1 LITDAE
7 LRDIWV
13 ALRDDAYGDIMR
25 LLVLTGARREEVGGL
40 RWSEINPTT
49 RCITLPPE
57 RTKNGREHE
66 IYLSY
71 SALEVLRARP
81 RLAWPDG
88 TPCDL
93 VFGRG
98 KQGFN
103 DWAGAK
109 VDLDRRI
116 AQARNAA
123 GADPIPDWTLHDFR
137 RLISTAMH
145 DRLGIMP
152 HVVEV
157 VLGHVGHQG
166 GTAGR
171 YNLALYR
178 VDKASALERWAQLV
192 SDIVDDRKHNVV
204 PLRT

>member
-1 LITDAE
+1 
-7 LRDIWV
+7 
-13 ALRDDAYGDIMR
+13 
-25 LLVLTGARREEVGGL
+25 LT
-40 RWSEINPTT
+40 S
-49 RCITLPPE
+49 
-57 RTKNGREHE
+57 
-66 IYLSY
+66 S
-71 SALEVLRARP
+71 
-81 RLAWPDG
+81 DG

-109 VDLDRRI
+109 IDLDRRI
-116 AQARNAA
+116 ARARSAA
-123 GADPIPDWTLHDFR
+123 DGEPMANWTLHDFR

-152 HVVEV
+152 HVVEA

-171 YNLALYR
+171 YNRALYR
-178 VDKASALERWAQLV
+178 AEKAAALSRWAQMV
-192 SDIVDDRKHNVV
+192 SDIVGGSEHKVV
-204 PLRT
+204 RLCV

>member
-1 LITDAE
+1 MT
-7 LRDIWV
+7 
-13 ALRDDAYGDIMR
+13 
-25 LLVLTGARREEVGGL
+25 
-40 RWSEINPTT
+40 S
-49 RCITLPPE
+49 
-57 RTKNGREHE
+57 
-66 IYLSY
+66 S
-71 SALEVLRARP
+71 
-81 RLAWPDG
+81 DG

-109 VDLDRRI
+109 TDLDRRI
-116 AQARNAA
+116 ARARSAA
-123 GADPIPDWTLHDFR
+123 DGEPMANWTLHDFR

-152 HVVEV
+152 HVVEA

-171 YNLALYR
+171 YNRALYR
-178 VDKASALERWAQLV
+178 TEKAAALKQWAQMV
-192 SDIVDDRKHNVV
+192 SDIIEGRQHKVV
-204 PLRT
+204 TLRA